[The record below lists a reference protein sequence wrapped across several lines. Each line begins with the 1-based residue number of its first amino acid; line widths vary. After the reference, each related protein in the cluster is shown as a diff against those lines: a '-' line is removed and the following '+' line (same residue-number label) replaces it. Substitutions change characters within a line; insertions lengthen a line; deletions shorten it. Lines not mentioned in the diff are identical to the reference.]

1 MSNYEFGGCAFKLE
15 LTPKNKAMEEHFVGG
30 VSWDKTGIIEEV
42 LYLRSVKARDNRLT
56 VPTRSEV
63 IRRYEE
69 LDKVYED
76 IRLNG
81 YDEKKGSPI
90 NVAIGS
96 DNEVYF
102 CGNGWHRLWICQ
114 HLNVSSIPCR
124 IIARHVNSDLN
135 PPGIKRTSS
144 IRYFF
149 GRVLSRL
156 RKHTKNLSE
165 LK

>member
-1 MSNYEFGGCAFKLE
+1 MLFYEHQIIYRDPSSIKMACFIFKPRPYVIKFNYEFGGCSFKLE

-81 YDEKKGSPI
+81 YDEKKRFA
-90 NVAIGS
+90 NKRR
-96 DNEVYF
+96 Y
-102 CGNGWHRLWICQ
+102 WI
-114 HLNVSSIPCR
+114 
-124 IIARHVNSDLN
+124 
-135 PPGIKRTSS
+135 
-144 IRYFF
+144 
-149 GRVLSRL
+149 
-156 RKHTKNLSE
+156 
-165 LK
+165 